1 MKSKTPKQLPLED
14 IKVADFSWVGAGPW
28 TVKYLADHGAQ
39 VIHIESN
46 MRIDLL
52 RVTPPYR
59 DNQTGLNRSGY
70 FSNYNENKYG
80 ISLNLNHPRGS
91 EVAKRIVAWADVVV
105 ESFGPGRM
113 KKWGLDYEELRK
125 LKPDIIMLSSTQM
138 GQTGPASPSRAAG
151 TQLVGLSGFIE
162 LTGWADCLPSTPY
175 GAYTDAIAP
184 RFGAVSILAA
194 LDYRRRTGKG
204 QYLDLSQYETALHFI
219 APLFL
224 DYTVNGRIATRTGNK
239 CSYAAPHGVYPCR
252 GNDRWCA
259 LAIFTDKEW
268 EVLTS
273 VMKHPRW
280 VADPKFATILARKNN
295 EDELDKL
302 IGVWTVD
309 FIAEELMT
317 MLQGIGIRAGVVE
330 DMRDIHYDAQ
340 LKHRH
345 HFWELDHPVIGK
357 HRVDA
362 PPVIL
367 SKTPR
372 QLNRAAPCLG
382 QDNYYVYTH
391 LLGMSEEEFVQLLE
405 EGVLE

>member
-1 MKSKTPKQLPLED
+1 M
-14 IKVADFSWVGAGPW
+14 
-28 TVKYLADHGAQ
+28 
-39 VIHIESN
+39 
-46 MRIDLL
+46 
-52 RVTPPYR
+52 
-59 DNQTGLNRSGY
+59 
-70 FSNYNENKYG
+70 
-80 ISLNLNHPRGS
+80 
-91 EVAKRIVAWADVVV
+91 
-105 ESFGPGRM
+105 
-113 KKWGLDYEELRK
+113 
-125 LKPDIIMLSSTQM
+125 
-138 GQTGPASPSRAAG
+138 
-151 TQLVGLSGFIE
+151 
-162 LTGWADCLPSTPY
+162 
-175 GAYTDAIAP
+175 
-184 RFGAVSILAA
+184 SILAA